1 MRKVIMF
8 CLSSA
13 ICLLPSAFCSLA
25 YANNISV
32 SNGALVAQNTTADT
46 EVVQFDISWEN
57 SWRDST
63 NYDAAWVFVKYST
76 DGGSTWAHATL
87 KTAGTNP
94 ADTSIGSG
102 TGITIIVPTD
112 KKGAF
117 IQRSA
122 TGSGTLSTT
131 SIQLTWDYGTDGV
144 SDANANT
151 NTTVIRVM
159 AIEMVYIPTGSFDI
173 GDGNGTTESENA
185 FHVTDNTK
193 AGTIGTTLLGSIKVD
208 VNVYDDDQIELTGI
222 GIDGDGGLD
231 TDNNGVV
238 DNASFPTGYNAFYI
252 MKYEVS
258 QGQYRD
264 FLNML
269 TRAQQNTRTVSQT
282 ASNYTMT
289 NALTVSYRDFIRNPA
304 SIPSGA
310 ITFGCD
316 YAANAATGDGTFDSS
331 GDGEWTAANY
341 LNWMDLA
348 AYADWTALRPF
359 TELEYEKAARGP
371 TAAVNQEYAW
381 GNTTVDYFSDLSN
394 AGAASEAKGATR
406 PNANCN
412 YSSATPDGPIRCGMF
427 ATVSSTRLQAGA
439 SYYGVMEL
447 SGNLWERPVTVGNS
461 TGRAFNGANGDGA
474 LATNGNANGTSLQY
488 WPGYSAGE
496 IAGVTGSGS
505 GFRGGSWTPGTTAA
519 RVSGRTY
526 AANGYTSRDY
536 AYGAR
541 CARTSP

>member
-1 MRKVIMF
+1 MRKF
-8 CLSSA
+8 LSILLFSVFFFFLSA
-13 ICLLPSAFCSLA
+13 IRSTL

-32 SNGALVAQNTTADT
+32 TNAALGSQNTTADT
-46 EVVQFDISWEN
+46 EVIQFDISWEN

-131 SIQLTWDYGTDGV
+131 SIQLTWDYGADGV
-144 SDANANT
+144 SDTNANT

-173 GDGNGTTESENA
+173 GDGNATSESTNA

-208 VNVYDDDQIELTGI
+208 VNGYDDDQIELTGI
-222 GIDGDGGLD
+222 GIKGDGGLD
-231 TDNNGVV
+231 TDNNGTI

-269 TRAQQNTRTVSQT
+269 TRTQQNTRIVSQT

-289 NALTVSYRDFIRNPA
+289 NATTVSYRDFIRNPA

-331 GDGEWTAANY
+331 GDGEWNAANY
-341 LNWMDLA
+341 LSWMDLA

-381 GNTTVDYFSDLSN
+381 GNTTIDYFSDLSN
-394 AGAASEAKGATR
+394 AGTTSEAKGATR

-427 ATVSSTRLQAGA
+427 ATASSTRAQAGA

-447 SGNLWERPVTVGNS
+447 SGNLWERPVTVGNA
-461 TGRAFNGANGDGA
+461 TGRAFDGANGDGS

-488 WPGYSAGE
+488 WPGYSGGE
-496 IAGVTGSGS
+496 ITGVTGS
-505 GFRGGSWTPGTTAA
+505 GFRGGYWLLGAAYA
-519 RVSGRTY
+519 RVSDRYY
-526 AANGYTSRDY
+526 AATAGADRDLDK
-536 AYGAR
+536 GAR

>member
-1 MRKVIMF
+1 MRKYISILT
-8 CLSSA
+8 LSAFLFFLSA
-13 ICLLPSAFCSLA
+13 IRSTL

-32 SNGALVAQNTTADT
+32 SNAALGSQNTTTDT
-46 EVVQFDISWEN
+46 EVIQFDISWEN

-63 NYDAAWVFVKYST
+63 NYDAAWVFIKYST
-76 DGGSTWAHATL
+76 DSGTTWSHATL
-87 KTAGTNP
+87 KTSGTNP
-94 ADTSIGSG
+94 ADTNIGSG
-102 TGITIIVPTD
+102 TGIQIIVPTD

-131 SIQLTWDYGTDGV
+131 AIQLTWDYGTDGV
-144 SDANANT
+144 SDTNANT

-159 AIEMVYIPTGSFDI
+159 AIEMVYIPTGSFEI
-173 GDGNGTTESENA
+173 GDGNGTTESANA

-208 VNVYDDDQIELTGI
+208 VNGYDDAQIEVTGI
-222 GIDGDGGLD
+222 GIKGDAGLD
-231 TDNNGVV
+231 TDNNGTI
-238 DNASFPTGYNAFYI
+238 DNASFPTGYNAFYL

-269 TRAQQNTRTVSQT
+269 TRAQQNTRTGSQT
-282 ASNYTMT
+282 ASNYTMS
-289 NALTVSYRDFIRNPA
+289 NAATVTYRDFIRNPA

-316 YAANAATGDGTFDSS
+316 YAANAATGNGTFDSS
-331 GDGEWTAANY
+331 GDGEWNAMTY
-341 LNWMDLA
+341 LSWMDQA
-348 AYADWTALRPF
+348 AYADWAALRPF
-359 TELEYEKAARGP
+359 TELEYEKACRGP

-381 GNTTVDYFSDLSN
+381 GSTTITQVTGITNGGASN
-394 AGAASEAKGATR
+394 ETASNSGNGLCVYGSHA
-406 PNANCN
+406 
-412 YSSATPDGPIRCGMF
+412 SVQGPMRSGF
-427 ATVSSTRLQAGA
+427 AATVTTTRSQAGA

-447 SGNLWERPVTVGNS
+447 SGNLWERPVTVGNA
-461 TGRAFNGANGDGA
+461 TGRAFDGANGDGA

-496 IAGVTGSGS
+496 ITDAAGSGW
-505 GFRGGSWTPGTTAA
+505 RGGAWYVDAAVA
-519 RVSGRTY
+519 RVSDRSSAAYTRTDR
-526 AANGYTSRDY
+526 NGSN
-536 AYGAR
+536 GAR
-541 CARTSP
+541 CARTP